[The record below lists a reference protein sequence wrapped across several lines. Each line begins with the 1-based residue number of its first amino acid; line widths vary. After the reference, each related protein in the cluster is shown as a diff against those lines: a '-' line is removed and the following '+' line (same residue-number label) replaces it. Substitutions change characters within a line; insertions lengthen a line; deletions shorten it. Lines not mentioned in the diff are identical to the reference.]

1 MPGAGLE
8 PAQRI
13 TSEGFLVPCVYQFRH
28 PGTLGT
34 WAEIITQPKDTDNCI
49 QFLLMQRNSLT
60 FLYHLVIMPNIKMND
75 KERSRCE
82 TRAAI
87 LKALAH
93 PMRLFMIEQLADKS
107 YCVFELTEM
116 VGLDVSTV
124 SKHLSILRNAGL
136 VSVQKRGKQVFYSL
150 RIPCALNFLD
160 CVEAVLR
167 EQAKDRMDAIQ

>member
-1 MPGAGLE
+1 
-8 PAQRI
+8 
-13 TSEGFLVPCVYQFRH
+13 
-28 PGTLGT
+28 
-34 WAEIITQPKDTDNCI
+34 
-49 QFLLMQRNSLT
+49 
-60 FLYHLVIMPNIKMND
+60 MPNIKMND